1 MSTVTAESQGH
12 LLVFHLVNHLCI
24 SMLGT
29 HKCEL
34 NAGTFSLYLLRPFHY
49 IPRDDFSYRA
59 ICAKQR
65 EGFLS
70 RPSPALPG
78 PCKGPSDPS
87 SPVPCLQTE
96 GR

>member
-12 LLVFHLVNHLCI
+12 LLVFHLVDHLCI

-34 NAGTFSLYLLRPFHY
+34 SPGAFSLYQLRPLHY
-49 IPRDDFSYRA
+49 IPREDFSYRA
-59 ICAKQR
+59 IRSMPRGGFSLTHPSLSARPCA
-65 EGFLS
+65 
-70 RPSPALPG
+70 
-78 PCKGPSDPS
+78 GPSDPS
-87 SPVPCLQTE
+87 SPAPCLQTE